1 MSGDFYQ
8 GYGIGHGAGVNSGAA
23 SVDVESYREAGRIEG
38 RVHEHGQVQAWYVKR
53 LMRHLMARNS
63 QKQALLQELKKY
75 APDHPYLNPEIVE
88 NGTTAVLNEASDPLA
103 LQRIQTAHKV
113 SDKHAPLLEVNE
125 VARDAL
131 SKLLVDAVGGAETT
145 KGDLAMAADGVAF
158 IAEDSSDAIEDK
170 IQAVYNTLN
179 PNVDEADR
187 RAGQYNKDIKES
199 VKAADAAM
207 KSAEKVAKSE
217 KNERLKAEGVG
228 FLSRLLLNHE

>member
-1 MSGDFYQ
+1 MSGDFFQ
-8 GYGIGHGAGVNSGAA
+8 GYAIGHGTGVKKGGA

-75 APDHPYLNPEIVE
+75 APDHPYLNPELVE
-88 NGTTAVLNEASDPLA
+88 TKASAVIDESSNALA

-113 SDKHAPLLEVNE
+113 SDKHAPMLEVNE
-125 VARDAL
+125 VARDDL
-131 SKLLVDAVGGAETT
+131 SKLLVDAAGGSETT
-145 KGDLAMAADGVAF
+145 KGDLAMVSDGAAFVADNAPEH
-158 IAEDSSDAIEDK
+158 ITNGIESAFE
-170 IQAVYNTLN
+170 QFN
-179 PNVDEADR
+179 PNFQEADR

-207 KSAEKVAKSE
+207 KSAEKVAKAE

-228 FLSRLLLNHE
+228 FLSRMLFEHD